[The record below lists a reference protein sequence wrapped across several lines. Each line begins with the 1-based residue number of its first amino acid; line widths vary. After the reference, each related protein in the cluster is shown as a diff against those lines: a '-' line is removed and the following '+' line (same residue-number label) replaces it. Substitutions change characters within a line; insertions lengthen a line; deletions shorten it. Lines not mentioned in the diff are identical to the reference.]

1 MPVEC
6 PNCGTANPDTVL
18 YCRNC
23 GQLMEPLE
31 LPEQPDPAPE
41 VEVEELGVL
50 ANRSTRLLAAIV
62 DLLIIG
68 GPYIAMI
75 FEFLP
80 LTMFYLVA
88 VIVAVIQAILLT
100 TDGQTVGKKA
110 LNIRIVKV
118 ATGRNGGFVPNVL
131 LRTVLNGLL
140 GLIPIYSIVDIL
152 FIFRAD
158 RRCIHDLIAGTVVV
172 KA

>member
-6 PNCGTANPDTVL
+6 PNCGTANPDTAL

-23 GQLMEPLE
+23 GQLMEPPEFLE
-31 LPEQPDPAPE
+31 QTDPAP
-41 VEVEELGVL
+41 EVEELGVL
-50 ANRSTRLLAAIV
+50 ANRSSRLFAAIV

-68 GPYIAMI
+68 GPYIALI
-75 FEFLP
+75 SEFLP

-88 VIVAVIQAILLT
+88 VAVAVVQGVLLT
-100 TDGQTVGKKA
+100 IAGQTLGKKA

-131 LRTVLNGLL
+131 LRAVLNGLL
-140 GLIPIYSIVDIL
+140 GLIPIYSLVDIL

>member
-6 PNCGTANPDTVL
+6 QNCGTANPDTAL

-31 LPEQPDPAPE
+31 LPEQPEPAPE
-41 VEVEELGVL
+41 VEELGIL
-50 ANRSTRLLAAIV
+50 ANRSSRLLAAIV
-62 DLLIIG
+62 DILIIL
-68 GPYIAMI
+68 GPYFALVFI
-75 FEFLP
+75 FLP
-80 LTMFYLVA
+80 LALVYLVA
-88 VIVAVIQAILLT
+88 VAVVQAVLLT
-100 TDGQTVGKKA
+100 TAGQTLGKKA

-118 ATGRNGGFVPNVL
+118 DTGRNGGFVPNVL
-131 LRTVLNGLL
+131 VRGILNGLL
-140 GLIPIYSIVDIL
+140 GFIPLYSLVDTL

>member
-31 LPEQPDPAPE
+31 LPEQPEPAPE
-41 VEVEELGVL
+41 VEELGIL
-50 ANRSTRLLAAIV
+50 ANRSSRLLAAIV
-62 DLLIIG
+62 DILIIL
-68 GPYIAMI
+68 GPYFALVFI
-75 FEFLP
+75 FLP
-80 LTMFYLVA
+80 LAFVYVVA
-88 VIVAVIQAILLT
+88 VAVVQAVLLT
-100 TDGQTVGKKA
+100 TAGQTVGKKA

-118 ATGRNGGFVPNVL
+118 NTGRNGGFVPNVL
-131 LRTVLNGLL
+131 LRAILNGLL
-140 GLIPIYSIVDIL
+140 GFIPIYSFVDIL

-172 KA
+172 KV